1 MNSENAIKLA
11 AKMYEARDAA
21 KILFGAEYDTRMA
34 APMSM
39 LKQTAEENNI
49 SVLDA
54 AQKIARI
61 QLDRYQGMGAMIV
74 IAAAVE
80 LCERPE

>member
-1 MNSENAIKLA
+1 VNSEKAIKLA

-21 KILFGAEYDTRMA
+21 KALFGAEYDTKMA

-39 LKQTAEENNI
+39 LKQTAEEQNI
-49 SVLDA
+49 SVMDA
-54 AQKIARI
+54 AKKIARGY
-61 QLDRYQGMGAMIV
+61 LDQYQGMGAMIV